1 MTPIEPVL
9 MLSAASGGVTLDFD
23 HTVIFQ
29 MGIFVLLM
37 FLLEPLLFKPV
48 LRIFALREERTEGAR
63 AKARALEERA
73 GELLKRYEKELEK
86 VHRVA
91 ATERERLRQETTAL
105 ETQILNEARDATTK
119 ILEDG
124 RRSIE
129 TEVNRIRFD
138 LGRESE
144 QLSRR
149 IVEKALGAET
159 TR

>member
-23 HTVIFQ
+23 YTVLYQ
-29 MGIFVLLM
+29 MLLFASLGVLLQ
-37 FLLEPLLFKPV
+37 PLLFQPV

-73 GELLKRYEKELEK
+73 GELLKRYEKELER

-91 ATERERLRQETTAL
+91 ATERERLRQETAAL
-105 ETQILNEARDATTK
+105 ESQILHEAREATTK
-119 ILEDG
+119 ILDEG
-124 RRSIE
+124 RRRIE

-144 QLSRR
+144 QISRH
-149 IVEKALGAET
+149 IVEKALGGEAS
-159 TR
+159 R

>member
-1 MTPIEPVL
+1 MTHTEPFFL
-9 MLSAASGGVTLDFD
+9 LSAASGGVTLDFD
-23 HTVIFQ
+23 LTVFWQMLIFF
-29 MGIFVLLM
+29 GLM
-37 FLLEPLLFKPV
+37 LALQPLLFDPV

-73 GELLKRYEKELEK
+73 GELLKRYENELER

-91 ATERERLRQETTAL
+91 ATERERLRQETSAL
-105 ETQILNEARDATTK
+105 EAAILHEAREATAK

-124 RRSIE
+124 RRRIE

-144 QLSRR
+144 QISHR
-149 IVEKALGAET
+149 IVEKALGGGPS
-159 TR
+159 

>member
-9 MLSAASGGVTLDFD
+9 MLSAAGGGVTLDFD
-23 HTVIFQ
+23 FTVAIQ
-29 MGIFVLLM
+29 MLLFVVLM
-37 FLLEPLLFKPV
+37 FLLEPLLFQPV

-73 GELLKRYEKELEK
+73 GELLKRYEKELER

-105 ETQILNEARDATTK
+105 ESEILHEAREATTK
-119 ILEDG
+119 IVDEG
-124 RRSIE
+124 RRRIE

-144 QLSRR
+144 QISRR
-149 IVEKALGAET
+149 IVEKALGVEAS
-159 TR
+159 R

>member
-9 MLSAASGGVTLDFD
+9 MLSAAGGGVTLDFD
-23 HTVIFQ
+23 YTVVFQ
-29 MGIFVLLM
+29 MLLFVLLM
-37 FLLEPLLFKPV
+37 FLLEPLLFQPV

-73 GELLKRYEKELEK
+73 GELLKRYEKELER

-105 ETQILNEARDATTK
+105 ESQILHEAREATTK
-119 ILEDG
+119 ILDEG
-124 RRSIE
+124 RRRIE

-144 QLSRR
+144 QISRR
-149 IVEKALGAET
+149 IVEKALGVEAP
-159 TR
+159 R

>member
-1 MTPIEPVL
+1 
-9 MLSAASGGVTLDFD
+9 
-23 HTVIFQ
+23 

>member
-9 MLSAASGGVTLDFD
+9 MLSAAGGGVSLDFD
-23 HTVIFQ
+23 NTVLFQ
-29 MGIFVLLM
+29 IAIFV
-37 FLLEPLLFKPV
+37 FLWFVLQPLLFQPV

-73 GELLKRYEKELEK
+73 GELLKRYEKELER

-91 ATERERLRQETTAL
+91 ATERERLRQETSAL
-105 ETQILNEARDATTK
+105 EAEILHQAREATTK

-124 RRSIE
+124 RRRIE
-129 TEVNRIRFD
+129 SEVKRIRFD

-144 QLSRR
+144 QISHR
-149 IVEKALGAET
+149 IVEKALGAEAS
-159 TR
+159 R

>member
-9 MLSAASGGVTLDFD
+9 MLSAAGGGVSLDFD
-23 HTVIFQ
+23 NTVLFQ
-29 MGIFVLLM
+29 IAIFV
-37 FLLEPLLFKPV
+37 FLWFVLQPLLFQPV

-73 GELLKRYEKELEK
+73 GELLKRYEKELER

-91 ATERERLRQETTAL
+91 ATERERLRQETSQL
-105 ETQILNEARDATTK
+105 EAEILHQARQATTK

-124 RRSIE
+124 RRRIE
-129 TEVNRIRFD
+129 SEAQRIRFD

-144 QLSRR
+144 QISRR
-149 IVEKALGAET
+149 IVEKALGVEAS
-159 TR
+159 R

>member
-1 MTPIEPVL
+1 MTHTEPVFL
-9 MLSAASGGVTLDFD
+9 LSAAGGGVTLDFD
-23 HTVIFQ
+23 NTVVLQ

-37 FLLEPLLFKPV
+37 FLLEPLLFRPV

-73 GELLKRYEKELEK
+73 GELLKRYEKELER

-105 ETQILNEARDATTK
+105 EAQILHAAREATEK
-119 ILEDG
+119 ILEEG
-124 RRSIE
+124 RRRIE
-129 TEVNRIRFD
+129 GEVNRIRFD

-149 IVEKALGAET
+149 IVEKTLGEGAS
-159 TR
+159 

>member
-1 MTPIEPVL
+1 MTPIEPIL
-9 MLSAASGGVTLDFD
+9 MLSASSGAVTLDFD
-23 HTVIFQ
+23 NTVVFQ

-37 FLLEPLLFKPV
+37 FLLEPLLFQPV

-63 AKARALEERA
+63 AQARALEERA
-73 GELLKRYEKELEK
+73 GELLKRYEKELER

-91 ATERERLRQETTAL
+91 AAERERLRQETTAL
-105 ETQILNEARDATTK
+105 ETQILDEARKSTAR

-124 RRSIE
+124 RRRIE
-129 TEVNRIRFD
+129 SEVNRIRFD

-149 IVEKALGAET
+149 IVEKVLGGGPS
-159 TR
+159 

>member
-9 MLSAASGGVTLDFD
+9 MLSAASGAVTLDFD
-23 HTVIFQ
+23 YTVVFQ

-37 FLLEPLLFKPV
+37 FLLEPLLFQPV

-63 AKARALEERA
+63 AKARALEEKA
-73 GELLKRYEKELEK
+73 GELLKRYEKELER

-91 ATERERLRQETTAL
+91 AEERERLRQETAAL
-105 ETQILNEARDATTK
+105 EAEILEQARRSTTK

-124 RRSIE
+124 RRRIE
-129 TEVNRIRFD
+129 SEVSRIRFD

-149 IVEKALGAET
+149 IVERVLGGPS
-159 TR
+159 

>member
-1 MTPIEPVL
+1 MTPTEPVFL
-9 MLSAASGGVTLDFD
+9 LSAASGGVALDFD
-23 HTVIFQ
+23 NTVVLQ
-29 MGIFVLLM
+29 MVIFVLLM
-37 FLLEPLLFKPV
+37 FLLEPLLFRPV

-73 GELLKRYEKELEK
+73 GELLKRYEKELER

-105 ETQILNEARDATTK
+105 EAQILREAREATEK
-119 ILEDG
+119 ILEEG
-124 RRSIE
+124 RRRVE
-129 TEVNRIRFD
+129 GEVNRIRFD

-149 IVEKALGAET
+149 IVEKTLGEGAS
-159 TR
+159 

>member
-9 MLSAASGGVTLDFD
+9 LLSASGAVSLDFD
-23 HTVIFQ
+23 NTVVFQ

-37 FLLEPLLFKPV
+37 FLLEPLLFQPV

-73 GELLKRYEKELEK
+73 GELLKRYEKELER

-91 ATERERLRQETTAL
+91 ATERERLRQETAAL
-105 ETQILNEARDATTK
+105 EAGILEEARRSTAK
-119 ILEDG
+119 ILDEG
-124 RRSIE
+124 RRRIE
-129 TEVNRIRFD
+129 GEVNRIRFD

-149 IVEKALGAET
+149 IVEKVLGGGPS
-159 TR
+159 

>member
-9 MLSAASGGVTLDFD
+9 LLSAASGGVTLDFD
-23 HTVIFQ
+23 YTVVFQ

-37 FLLEPLLFKPV
+37 FLLEPLLFQPV

-63 AKARALEERA
+63 AQARDLEEQA

-91 ATERERLRQETTAL
+91 AAEREKLRQETASL
-105 ETQILNEARDATTK
+105 EAKILGEAREATTR
-119 ILEDG
+119 ILDDG
-124 RRSIE
+124 RRRIE
-129 TEVNRIRFD
+129 AEVNRIRFD

-144 QLSRR
+144 QISRS
-149 IVEKALGAET
+149 IVQKTLRGDVA
-159 TR
+159 

>member
-1 MTPIEPVL
+1 MTPFEPVL
-9 MLSAASGGVTLDFD
+9 LLSAASGGVTLDFD
-23 HTVIFQ
+23 YTVVFQ

-37 FLLEPLLFKPV
+37 FLLEPLLFQPV

-63 AKARALEERA
+63 AQAREFEEKA
-73 GELLKRYEKELEK
+73 GELLKRYEKELER

-105 ETQILNEARDATTK
+105 ESEILHEAREATTK
-119 ILEDG
+119 ILDEG
-124 RRSIE
+124 RRRIE

-144 QLSRR
+144 QISRR
-149 IVEKALGAET
+149 IVEKALGVEAS
-159 TR
+159 R

>member
-9 MLSAASGGVTLDFD
+9 MLSAASGAISLDFD
-23 HTVIFQ
+23 NTVLFQ

-37 FLLEPLLFKPV
+37 FLLEPLLFQPV
-48 LRIFALREERTEGAR
+48 LRIVALREERTEGAR
-63 AKARALEERA
+63 AQARALEERA
-73 GELLKRYEKELEK
+73 GELLKRYEKELER

-91 ATERERLRQETTAL
+91 ATERERLRQETAVL
-105 ETQILNEARDATTK
+105 EAQILEEARQATAK

-124 RRSIE
+124 RRRIE
-129 TEVNRIRFD
+129 SEVSRIRFD

-149 IVEKALGAET
+149 IVEKVLGGGPS
-159 TR
+159 

>member
-1 MTPIEPVL
+1 MTPIEPIL

-29 MGIFVLLM
+29 MGLFVLLM
-37 FLLEPLLFKPV
+37 FLLEPLLFQPV

-91 ATERERLRQETTAL
+91 AAERDRLRQETSAL
-105 ETQILNEARDATTK
+105 EAEILHEARGATTK

-124 RRSIE
+124 RRRIE

-144 QLSRR
+144 QISRR
-149 IVEKALGAET
+149 IVEKALGVEAS
-159 TR
+159 R